1 MSKIHG
7 QLTQH
12 HSLLTLLFAIT
23 ICFLVPIVT
32 PKLGLGGGGIQAV
45 EAAPTVAMTPVTVP
59 NRMLL
64 SAKMECANIGR
75 ALLTALQIDSSSP
88 TSNGQDDG
96 TSNDNVSVIINSPS
110 SLEAEK
116 VIQSHT
122 GKYGSICFVVRRPG

>member
-7 QLTQH
+7 QLPQH
-12 HSLLTLLFAIT
+12 TSLLTLLFAIT
-23 ICFLVPIVT
+23 ICLLVPTLI
-32 PKLGLGGGGIQAV
+32 PKLVGAGGIQAV
-45 EAAPTVAMTPVTVP
+45 EAAPRVAMTPVTVP

-75 ALLTALQIDSSSP
+75 ALLTALQIDSSSSP
-88 TSNGQDDG
+88 TNGQADG
-96 TSNDNVSVIINSPS
+96 TSNDDVSVIINSPS